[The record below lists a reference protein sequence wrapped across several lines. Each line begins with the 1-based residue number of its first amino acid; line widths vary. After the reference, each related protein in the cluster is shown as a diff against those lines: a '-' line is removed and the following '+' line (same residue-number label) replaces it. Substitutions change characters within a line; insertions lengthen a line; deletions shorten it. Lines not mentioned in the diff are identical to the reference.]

1 MTQTPQYQQ
10 SAVPVVDV
18 RGLRVTYR
26 QHGRTRQAV
35 RGVDFQLWAGEV
47 LSIVGESGSG
57 KSSIASALLGLH
69 HRNTEVQ
76 ADTLRLVDVNVL
88 NATQRRWR
96 ELRRSV
102 ISLVPQD
109 PLVSLN
115 PAMRIGQQVRE
126 ALRLASAA
134 HDHTSSTN
142 EPSTADVTSRV
153 VEALQDAGLDS
164 AEQRMHQYPHELS
177 GGQRQRALIA
187 IALAC
192 RPRVIIADEP
202 TSALDVTVQRRIL
215 DHLAVLA
222 RQHGIALILITHDLA
237 VAAERSQRMLVL
249 DDGCVAEQGTT
260 QQLLSAPQATATQAL
275 LAAAPALSA
284 AGELAWGRYQNRTPD
299 LPAQSDPALI
309 SFDQVTKVYQS
320 RSSDPT
326 AAEMVYALDD
336 VTLNIGRGQTL
347 GIVGESGSGK
357 STLLRTALALTKPT
371 TGRVLYNGQNLH
383 DMTPRQLRQARG
395 NFQFVQQDPYASL
408 DPRYTVGRSIAEPL
422 EAFRRGSRSQRR
434 ARVRELLELVQLP
447 VDLAQRLPRQLSGGQ
462 RQRVA
467 IARALASEPETIYLD
482 EPVSALDVT
491 VQRHLLERLIEI
503 QRRLGLTYVFV
514 SHDFTVIARIAH
526 RIAVMHNGKV
536 VEEGPT
542 PQVLGSPQTAYTRE
556 LIDAVPRGL
565 NRLS

>member
-1 MTQTPQYQQ
+1 MSQATQTGP
-10 SAVPVVDV
+10 STAPVVDV

-26 QHGRTRQAV
+26 QHGGALEAV
-35 RGVDFQLWAGEV
+35 RGVDFQLRAGEI

-69 HRNTEVQ
+69 TGNTTVQ
-76 ADTLRLVDVNVL
+76 ADSLRLMDTDV
-88 NATQRRWR
+88 AHASQRRWQR
-96 ELRRSV
+96 LRRSV

-126 ALRLASAA
+126 ALRFAA
-134 HDHTSSTN
+134 VSNDGTDN
-142 EPSTADVTSRV
+142 PGQPNVTQRIIQT
-153 VEALQDAGLDS
+153 LQDAGLDS

-187 IALAC
+187 MALAC
-192 RPRVIIADEP
+192 QPQVVIADEP

-215 DHLAVLA
+215 DHLELLV
-222 RQHGIALILITHDLA
+222 REHGISLILITHDLA

-249 DDGCVAEQGTT
+249 DNGCVAEQGAT
-260 QQLLSAPQATATQAL
+260 QQLLSAPQASATQQL
-275 LAAAPALSA
+275 LAAAPVLSTQ
-284 AGELAWGRYQNRTPD
+284 GELEWGRYQDSTPD
-299 LPAQSDPALI
+299 SPAEPGPAVMT
-309 SFDQVTKVYQS
+309 FDRVSKVYQP
-320 RSSDPT
+320 RGSDATVGDPIR
-326 AAEMVYALDD
+326 ALDD

-357 STLLRTALALTKPT
+357 TTLLRTALALTKPT
-371 TGRVLYNGQNLH
+371 SGRVCYAGKNLQ
-383 DMTPRQLRQARG
+383 DMTPRQLREARR

-422 EAFRRGSRSQRR
+422 VAFRIGNRTQRR

-447 VDLAQRLPRQLSGGQ
+447 AECAQRLPRQLSGGQ

-467 IARALASEPETIYLD
+467 IARALASEPETMYLD

-491 VQRHLLERLIEI
+491 VQDQLLDSLIEI
-503 QRRLGLTYVFV
+503 QQRLQITYVFV

-526 RIAVMHNGKV
+526 RIAVMQDGKI

-542 PQVLGSPQTAYTRE
+542 PQILGSPRTAYTKA
-556 LIDAVPRGL
+556 LLNAVPRGL
-565 NRLS
+565 NAHSS